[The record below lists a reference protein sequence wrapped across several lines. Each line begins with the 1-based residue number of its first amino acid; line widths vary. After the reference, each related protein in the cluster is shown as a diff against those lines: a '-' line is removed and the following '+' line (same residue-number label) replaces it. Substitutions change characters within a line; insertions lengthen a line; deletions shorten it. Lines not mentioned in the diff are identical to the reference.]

1 MRLQNYERRCMSKI
15 DLTNDLTYE
24 DKRLMA
30 ALLSV
35 KFMGEI
41 ALTKATAD
49 QRSIKKR
56 ILTSLTELESSL
68 DQVIGTIDSD
78 LAGKF
83 SNSVKEGVE
92 RKKLELNA
100 LQEFCKTK

>member
-1 MRLQNYERRCMSKI
+1 MFLKFLDRHQ
-15 DLTNDLTYE
+15 
-24 DKRLMA
+24 KR
-30 ALLSV
+30 
-35 KFMGEI
+35 I

-56 ILTSLTELESSL
+56 ILSSLTELESSL
-68 DQVIGTIDSD
+68 DQVIVTIDSD

-100 LQEFCKTK
+100 LQEFCKAK

>member
-1 MRLQNYERRCMSKI
+1 MSKI
-15 DLTNDLTYE
+15 DVLNDLTYE
-24 DKRLMA
+24 DKRYMA
-30 ALLSV
+30 AIISV
-35 KFMGEI
+35 RFMGKI
-41 ALTKATAD
+41 ALTKAAID
-49 QRSIKKR
+49 QQAIKSR
-56 ILTSLTELESSL
+56 ISSNLTELESSL
-68 DQVIGTIDSD
+68 DQVIGSIDKD